1 MIQLVTFGMFAVV
14 LGGLFLVAAR
24 PMPELPVSAS
34 STSLPR
40 HALRQA
46 GGGLS
51 LNDLL
56 RRGDL
61 RRPRRSR
68 RLQRELTNTP
78 TENPHEVE
86 EAVNRLRRIPPVTQG
101 DET

>member
-1 MIQLVTFGMFAVV
+1 MIQLVLLSMIVCVF
-14 LGGLFLVAAR
+14 GGLFLVAAR
-24 PMPELPVSAS
+24 LMPALPVSAS
-34 STSLPR
+34 SISLPR

-46 GGGLS
+46 GDGLS

-78 TENPHEVE
+78 TKNPHEVE